1 MDESKLIFTIGRT
14 NGSGGREIA
23 AILAKRLGIVSYD
36 TELIN
41 ETAKMAGISVEDV
54 YKQEE
59 KEGKGAISFYGI
71 PASNPLHQYQ
81 FEAIARLAD
90 EGKSCVFVG
99 RCADHVLEG
108 RPDVIRVFIHASK
121 ESSAKRSAERNG
133 ISLRVAEAR
142 VETKNRDRAMY
153 YQRYTGKVWGNA
165 ANYDLCIDTSDIT
178 VEQAADLIIAY
189 ARMKGYG
196 L

>member
-81 FEAIARLAD
+81 FEAIAGWRTRGNPASSW
-90 EGKSCVFVG
+90 EGA
-99 RCADHVLEG
+99 R
-108 RPDVIRVFIHASK
+108 IM
-121 ESSAKRSAERNG
+121 SSRE
-133 ISLRVAEAR
+133 
-142 VETKNRDRAMY
+142 DRM
-153 YQRYTGKVWGNA
+153 
-165 ANYDLCIDTSDIT
+165 
-178 VEQAADLIIAY
+178 
-189 ARMKGYG
+189 
-196 L
+196 